1 MADRDTATTDGALW
15 GAAEVRRKPPTSW
28 HHDRVSEPGRLDAAV
43 ARMCE
48 GDGDAFRLVYRAV
61 HPTLLR
67 YLELLVGPN
76 DAEDVASETWSQA
89 SRDLDRFR
97 GGGGDGFR
105 AWVTTIGRHR
115 ALDHL
120 RQRSR
125 RPQVVAD
132 LTGMDPADGV
142 DLEVRIEDVLGT
154 AHALAMLRELPRDQ
168 AEALMLR
175 VVMGLDAASAAR
187 ILGKRPGAVR
197 SAAQRGLRGLEQ
209 RLGSS
214 DDRVWRRRDT
224 FSRRGAEGVR

>member
-1 MADRDTATTDGALW
+1 
-15 GAAEVRRKPPTSW
+15 
-28 HHDRVSEPGRLDAAV
+28 
-43 ARMCE
+43 MCD
-48 GDGDAFRLVYRAV
+48 GDGDAFRHVYRAV

-76 DAEDVASETWSQA
+76 DAEDVASETWAQA

-97 GGGGDGFR
+97 AGGGDGFR

-115 ALDHL
+115 ALDLL

-132 LTGMDPADGV
+132 LTDHDPADSV
-142 DLEVRIEDVLGT
+142 DLEVRIADAFGT
-154 AHALAMLRELPRDQ
+154 RDAVALLRELPSDQ

-175 VVMGLDAASAAR
+175 VVMGLDAKRAGE

-197 SAAQRGLRGLEQ
+197 SAAQRGLRSLATRLDPSAEQ
-209 RLGSS
+209 
-214 DDRVWRRRDT
+214 VWRRRDI
-224 FSRRGAEGVR
+224 FSSRGAEGVR